1 MADRAPVTF
10 PMFVQ
15 NLLQA
20 EGVEPFQPAIPD
32 ELVFGRFG
40 WSLEQAQGTTATLA
54 AGQIIDFTADTG
66 PAGTVARI
74 GHLLNSQS
82 TASNPKVVAFPE
94 HVSISVSA
102 SAGALTEDF
111 INDLQNSLYI
121 GWAATGAKLRPY
133 SLVDGVSTFSFFQT
147 SDGASQ
153 ATITSTVKA
162 YPVEMPG
169 CVADLEYD
177 TWGLYAE
184 NAIALPTGATVK
196 LNVKFDGALYG
207 KANGDIPRNV
217 GAQGC
222 RSARQDKAVI
232 RRAKTRAMMALRPA
246 GSRY

>member
-54 AGQIIDFTADTG
+54 AGQIIDFTADSG

-111 INDLQNSLYI
+111 MNDLQNSLYI

-133 SLVDGVSTFSFFQT
+133 SAVDAVSTFTSFNAT
-147 SDGASQ
+147 TAS
-153 ATITSTVKA
+153 TTRPIST
-162 YPVEMPG
+162 
-169 CVADLEYD
+169 
-177 TWGLYAE
+177 
-184 NAIALPTGATVK
+184 
-196 LNVKFDGALYG
+196 
-207 KANGDIPRNV
+207 R
-217 GAQGC
+217 
-222 RSARQDKAVI
+222 
-232 RRAKTRAMMALRPA
+232 
-246 GSRY
+246 